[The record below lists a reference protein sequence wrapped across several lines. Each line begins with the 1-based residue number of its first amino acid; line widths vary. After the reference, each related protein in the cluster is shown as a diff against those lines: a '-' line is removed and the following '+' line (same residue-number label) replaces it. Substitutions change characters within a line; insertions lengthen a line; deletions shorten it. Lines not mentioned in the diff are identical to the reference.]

1 MVLLIIKRTAE
12 LITKRGPHTRD
23 TGKKFLITHSKSNLA
38 GKKIPFYTTHVI
50 LSLSAF
56 SKEILTEDTALCL
69 KLCYNKTV
77 HMWMLRTNLD
87 VQVSSSTVH
96 CLWSYFWVR
105 YPRSLSELGVDGTSN
120 LFVINIGLLNLF
132 KQEKQVLKKWRIER
146 DVNIFNTRK
155 TIYGHYCI
163 LLGRRS

>member
-1 MVLLIIKRTAE
+1 MVLLVIKPTAE
-12 LITKRGPHTRD
+12 LITKRGPHTPD
-23 TGKKFLITHSKSNLA
+23 TEKKFLITYSKSNLA
-38 GKKIPFYTTHVI
+38 GKKIPFYTNPRYFKPQCIYASNCAWNVI
-50 LSLSAF
+50 
-56 SKEILTEDTALCL
+56 
-69 KLCYNKTV
+69 YNVTV
-77 HMWMLRTNLD
+77 HMWMLSTNLD
-87 VQVSSSTVH
+87 GQVSSSTVH

-132 KQEKQVLKKWRIER
+132 KQEKQVLKRWRIER

-155 TIYGHYCI
+155 TIDGHYCT

>member
-1 MVLLIIKRTAE
+1 M
-12 LITKRGPHTRD
+12 
-23 TGKKFLITHSKSNLA
+23 
-38 GKKIPFYTTHVI
+38 
-50 LSLSAF
+50 LS
-56 SKEILTEDTALCL
+56 
-69 KLCYNKTV
+69 
-77 HMWMLRTNLD
+77 TNLD
-87 VQVSSSTVH
+87 GQVSSSTVH

-146 DVNIFNTRK
+146 DVNIECFHMTSRRPYWCPKTIKRRPCWCPKPVLWELNSFLMQTISFVPINLHRCWPGEWKHSIFNTRK
-155 TIYGHYCI
+155 TIYGHYCL